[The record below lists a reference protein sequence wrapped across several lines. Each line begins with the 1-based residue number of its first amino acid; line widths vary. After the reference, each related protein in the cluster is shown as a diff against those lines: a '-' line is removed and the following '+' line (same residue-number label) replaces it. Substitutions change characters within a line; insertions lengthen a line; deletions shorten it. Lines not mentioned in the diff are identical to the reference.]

1 MQDSRLFYSHP
12 ATSIKRRV
20 IGATGR
26 RTYNANST
34 LSGELRK
41 PNLKHTIRRSS
52 RVRIASHLGPRL
64 TTFRINTCQSV
75 SKQSTL
81 TTFRINTCEKPRG
94 RGPRPFLECGGLVHP
109 VYPELRSL
117 EGPPLLRPKPHHR
130 RQTRPSRRVAQPRPA
145 TNKQNV
151 TFCPRDCLVR
161 TLRRVKNGKGQ
172 AKRLPLFL

>member
-12 ATSIKRRV
+12 ATAIKRRV

-94 RGPRPFLECGGLVHP
+94 RGLVARPVG
-109 VYPELRSL
+109 
-117 EGPPLLRPKPHHR
+117 
-130 RQTRPSRRVAQPRPA
+130 QPFWAVLDISGIEAEEREDL
-145 TNKQNV
+145 T
-151 TFCPRDCLVR
+151 CL
-161 TLRRVKNGKGQ
+161 
-172 AKRLPLFL
+172 